1 MEIEIQHEGKAIK
14 TEFDPGKYSLVS
26 QEKADEIQRNSF
38 AKGAEKAEKSEQ
50 EKVAELTRERDEART
65 NLESHKSNL
74 TQKEQDNLKS
84 NEQIATL
91 SKSVEALTA
100 GLEEQ
105 KNLTAAEKFN
115 GLLFGAI
122 KDVNFVSGG
131 QDVFIQFAKLQKKNG
146 GFILRDGTE
155 GTIDKLKEEWVVSE
169 VGKALIVT
177 DQRGGSG
184 SQGGGDNSI
193 SFSEATKDPTARSKY
208 IEKVGMDKYQ
218 QEFRADIEKTRSAQK
233 EKTT

>member
-50 EKVAELTRERDEART
+50 EKVAELTRERDEAKT
-65 NLESHKSNL
+65 NLESYKNNL
-74 TQKEQDNLKS
+74 SQKEQDNLKS

-105 KNLTAAEKFN
+105 KNETAAEKFN
-115 GLLFGAI
+115 GILFGAI

-155 GTIDKLKEEWVVSE
+155 GTIDKLKDEWVGSE
-169 VGKALIVT
+169 VGKALIVS
-177 DQRGGSG
+177 DQKGGVG
-184 SQGGGDNSI
+184 SQPGGDNSI
-193 SFSEATKDPTARSKY
+193 SFAEATKDTAARSKY
-208 IEKVGMDKYQ
+208 IEKHGMEKYQ
-218 QEFRADIEKTRSAQK
+218 EEYRADLVKNRLAQT
-233 EKTT
+233 KTT